1 VLGITV
7 LRFFSLSVRVR
18 PLPQVCT
25 GLHAP
30 FVEVAGQ
37 PFAGV
42 AFGKDVI
49 KVNRVG

>member
-1 VLGITV
+1 MILPTKVTV
-7 LRFFSLSVRVR
+7 NHV
-18 PLPQVCT
+18 
-25 GLHAP
+25 P

-37 PFAGV
+37 PFAWV